1 MWYGIILDLIVAGL
15 LVATIW
21 YCVLLNR
28 RLTTLRD
35 AQVEMQRLI
44 QEFDRATQTAQG
56 SISDLRR
63 ASEKAG
69 SELQARIDA
78 AKEIGDELAYA
89 VEAGNRLAERLT
101 ERVTD
106 ARRTAPAPVV
116 PGGLPPAAAMPAA
129 PLSRPTAQP
138 VSPPAEAPRGPAAT
152 PRGGADRGSQAER
165 DLMQA
170 LQRFK

>member
-78 AKEIGDELAYA
+78 AKEIGDELA
-89 VEAGNRLAERLT
+89 
-101 ERVTD
+101 
-106 ARRTAPAPVV
+106 
-116 PGGLPPAAAMPAA
+116 
-129 PLSRPTAQP
+129 
-138 VSPPAEAPRGPAAT
+138 
-152 PRGGADRGSQAER
+152 
-165 DLMQA
+165 
-170 LQRFK
+170 